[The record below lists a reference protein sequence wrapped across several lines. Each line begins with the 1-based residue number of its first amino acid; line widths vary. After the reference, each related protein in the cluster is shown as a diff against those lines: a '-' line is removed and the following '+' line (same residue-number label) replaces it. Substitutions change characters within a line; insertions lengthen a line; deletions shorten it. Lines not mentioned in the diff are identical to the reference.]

1 MSQSL
6 LVKQRRTGTP
16 SSGPAHREAR
26 GKKETAVRGWG
37 ARRPPG
43 RSTEHRGFAS
53 LVRSVDAVVGSR
65 ETARESSKG

>member
-53 LVRSVDAVVGSR
+53 LVRSVDAVGGGQQGDG
-65 ETARESSKG
+65 EGI